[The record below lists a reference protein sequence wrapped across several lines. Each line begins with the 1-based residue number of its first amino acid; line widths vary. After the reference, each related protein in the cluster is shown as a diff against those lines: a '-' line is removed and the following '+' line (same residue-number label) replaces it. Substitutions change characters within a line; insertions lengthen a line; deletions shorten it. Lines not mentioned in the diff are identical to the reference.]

1 MKTIRKALLA
11 TAFLATV
18 LGTLAGAALQGQ
30 SKEVDLAATCETAA
44 WPMIPAACLA
54 DGNGQEVRYISADD
68 LGAGSEMD
76 RRFTIV
82 FQ

>member
-18 LGTLAGAALQGQ
+18 AGTLAGAALQGE
-30 SKEVDLAATCETAA
+30 SKEIDLAAKCETAA

-54 DGNGQEVRYISADD
+54 SGNGQEVRYVSADD
-68 LGAGSEMD
+68 LGAGIDMG
-76 RRFTIV
+76 RRFTV
-82 FQ
+82 AFQ